1 MRITEL
7 LKKESIELGV
17 KVADK
22 NAAIDKLISLM
33 DAGGRLNSI
42 QGYKEGILAREALG
56 STAIGEGI
64 AIPHAKVDAVKE
76 PGLAAMVVPE
86 GVDYEAF
93 DGSLANLIFMIAAPA
108 AGDDVHLQALSRLS
122 TLLMNPGFK
131 ESLIGAKDADEFL
144 DIIDKAENERF
155 GEEEKKTQAAKN
167 GAEDKKTEK
176 KEADQSD
183 QNASAVNAHYRVLAV
198 TACPTG
204 IAHTYMAAEN
214 LENTGK
220 KLGIFL
226 KAETD
231 GSGGA
236 QNVLT
241 KEEIAAAEAIIV
253 AADKNVEMARF
264 DGKPVIMVP
273 VADGIHKA
281 EALINQAVS
290 GTVPVYHYSGDV
302 SGAASEGESDSIGRQ
317 IYKHLMNGVSH
328 MLPFVIGGGI
338 LIALAF
344 LLDDYSIDPSNF
356 GKNTPLAAYLKTI
369 GEQAFGM
376 MLPILAGFIAMS
388 IADRPGL
395 AVGLVAGLIAKMG
408 STFANPAG
416 GDVNAGFLGAL
427 FAGFLAGYLVLAL
440 EKITEKMPDSMDGLR
455 PMLIYPVVG
464 LLLISVIMFAINPF
478 FSWLNQL
485 LADALNSLSGANSIL
500 LGVILGGMMSIDMGG
515 PFNKAA
521 YVFGT
526 ASLAYQTEAGY
537 MIMAAVMV
545 GGMVPPIA
553 IAISSWV
560 FKNKFTDNDRKT
572 APVNAIMGLCFIS
585 EAAIPYAAG
594 DPLHVIPSC
603 VIGSAV
609 AGALS
614 MAFKCTLMAPHGGI
628 FVFPVVGHAL
638 MYIVALLIG
647 AIVGAIMLGLLRKP
661 VESK

>member
-1 MRITEL
+1 MRIVDL
-7 LKKESIELGV
+7 LKKEAVVLNADVSEKEQMLDLLVDLHKKVGNIE
-17 KVADK
+17 DK
-22 NAAIDKLISLM
+22 EAFKAGIMKRESEGPTAIAEGICIPHSKNDAVIKPGIAAITVP
-33 DAGGRLNSI
+33 GGVDC
-42 QGYKEGILAREALG
+42 EALD
-56 STAIGEGI
+56 GE
-64 AIPHAKVDAVKE
+64 P
-76 PGLAAMVVPE
+76 
-86 GVDYEAF
+86 
-93 DGSLANLIFMIAAPA
+93 SNLFFMIAAPA
-108 AGDDVHLQALSRLS
+108 EGSDVHLEALSRLS
-122 TLLMNPGFK
+122 TILMDPAFREKLL
-131 ESLIGAKDADEFL
+131 SAKDVEAFLAAIDEKETEKYG
-144 DIIDKAENERF
+144 DEDKAAQV
-155 GEEEKKTQAAKN
+155 EEAAAEVPAKKSGYQ
-167 GAEDKKTEK
+167 
-176 KEADQSD
+176 
-183 QNASAVNAHYRVLAV
+183 VLAV

-204 IAHTYMAAEN
+204 IAHTYMAAEA
-214 LENTGK
+214 LEEKGK
-220 KLGIFL
+220 ELGISI
-226 KAETD
+226 KVETN

-236 QNVLT
+236 KNILT
-241 KEEIAAAEAIIV
+241 QEEIDACDGIII

-264 DGKPVIMVP
+264 DGKPVIKVK
-273 VADGIHKA
+273 VSDGIHKSQ
-281 EALINQAVS
+281 ELIERAVK
-290 GTVPVYHYSGDV
+290 GDGPIYHHEG
-302 SGAASEGESDSIGRQ
+302 GKAASTSSDGDESFGRQ

-338 LIALAF
+338 LIAIAF

-356 GKNTPLAAYLKTI
+356 GMNTPAAAFFKTA
-369 GEQAFGM
+369 GGVAFNF

-395 AVGLVAGLIAKMG
+395 MVGFVGGSVASAGT
-408 STFANPAG
+408 TFASCFNP
-416 GDVNAGFLGAL
+416 DVTVISGGFLGAL

-628 FVFPVVGHAL
+628 FVFPVVGNPI
-638 MYIVALLIG
+638 MYVVALVAG
-647 AIVGAIMLGLLRKP
+647 TIVGAILLGILKKT
-661 VESK
+661 VENE

>member
-1 MRITEL
+1 MRIVDL
-7 LKKESIELGV
+7 LKKEAVVLNADVSEKEQMLDLLVDLHKKVGNIE
-17 KVADK
+17 DK
-22 NAAIDKLISLM
+22 EAFKAGIMKRESEGPTAIAEGICIPHSKNDAVIKPGIAAITVP
-33 DAGGRLNSI
+33 GGVDC
-42 QGYKEGILAREALG
+42 EALD
-56 STAIGEGI
+56 GE
-64 AIPHAKVDAVKE
+64 P
-76 PGLAAMVVPE
+76 
-86 GVDYEAF
+86 
-93 DGSLANLIFMIAAPA
+93 SNLFFMIAAPA
-108 AGDDVHLQALSRLS
+108 EGSDVHLEALSRLS
-122 TLLMNPGFK
+122 TILMDPAFREKLL
-131 ESLIGAKDADEFL
+131 SAKDVEAFLAAIDEKETEKYG
-144 DIIDKAENERF
+144 DEDKAAQV
-155 GEEEKKTQAAKN
+155 EEAAAEVPAKKSGYQ
-167 GAEDKKTEK
+167 
-176 KEADQSD
+176 
-183 QNASAVNAHYRVLAV
+183 VLAV

-204 IAHTYMAAEN
+204 IAHTYMAAEA
-214 LENTGK
+214 LEEKGK
-220 KLGIFL
+220 ELGISI
-226 KAETD
+226 KVETN

-236 QNVLT
+236 KNILT
-241 KEEIAAAEAIIV
+241 QEEIDACDGIII

-264 DGKPVIMVP
+264 DGKPVIKVK
-273 VADGIHKA
+273 VSDGIHKSQ
-281 EALINQAVS
+281 ELIERAVK
-290 GTVPVYHYSGDV
+290 GDGPIYHHEG
-302 SGAASEGESDSIGRQ
+302 GKAASTSSDGDESFGRQ

-338 LIALAF
+338 LIAIAF

-356 GKNTPLAAYLKTI
+356 GMNTPAAAFFKTA
-369 GEQAFGM
+369 GGVAFNF

-395 AVGLVAGLIAKMG
+395 MVGFVGGSVASAGT
-408 STFANPAG
+408 TFASCFNP
-416 GDVNAGFLGAL
+416 DVTVISGGFLGAL

-526 ASLAYQTEAGY
+526 ASIAAGNY
-537 MIMAAVMV
+537 NIMAAVMV
-545 GGMVPPIA
+545 GGMVAPCA
-553 IAISSWV
+553 IALATLL

>member
-1 MRITEL
+1 MRIVDL
-7 LKKESIELGV
+7 LKKEAVVLNADVSEKEQMLDLLVDLHKKVGNIE
-17 KVADK
+17 DK
-22 NAAIDKLISLM
+22 EAFKAGIMKRESEGPTAIAEGICIPHSKNDAVIKPGIAAITVP
-33 DAGGRLNSI
+33 GGVDC
-42 QGYKEGILAREALG
+42 EALV
-56 STAIGEGI
+56 GE
-64 AIPHAKVDAVKE
+64 P
-76 PGLAAMVVPE
+76 
-86 GVDYEAF
+86 
-93 DGSLANLIFMIAAPA
+93 SNLFFMIAAPA
-108 AGDDVHLQALSRLS
+108 EGSDVHLEALSRLS
-122 TLLMNPGFK
+122 TILMDPAFREKLL
-131 ESLIGAKDADEFL
+131 SAKDVEAFLAAIDEKETEKYG
-144 DIIDKAENERF
+144 DEDKAAQV
-155 GEEEKKTQAAKN
+155 EEAAAEVPAKKSGYQ
-167 GAEDKKTEK
+167 
-176 KEADQSD
+176 
-183 QNASAVNAHYRVLAV
+183 VLAV

-204 IAHTYMAAEN
+204 IAHTYMAAEA
-214 LENTGK
+214 LEEKGK
-220 KLGIFL
+220 ELGISI
-226 KAETD
+226 KVETN

-236 QNVLT
+236 KNILT
-241 KEEIAAAEAIIV
+241 QEEIDACDGIII

-264 DGKPVIMVP
+264 DGKPVIKVK
-273 VADGIHKA
+273 VSDGIHKSQ
-281 EALINQAVS
+281 ELIERAVK
-290 GTVPVYHYSGDV
+290 GDGPIYHHEG
-302 SGAASEGESDSIGRQ
+302 GKAASTSSDGDESFGRQ

-338 LIALAF
+338 LIAIAF

-356 GKNTPLAAYLKTI
+356 GMNTPAAAFFKTA
-369 GEQAFGM
+369 GGVAFNF

-395 AVGLVAGLIAKMG
+395 MVGFVGGSVASAGT
-408 STFANPAG
+408 TFASCFNP
-416 GDVNAGFLGAL
+416 DVTVISGGFLGAL

>member
-1 MRITEL
+1 MKIIDL
-7 LKKESIELGV
+7 LKKDAIELNTS
-17 KVADK
+17 VASKSD
-22 NAAIDKLISLM
+22 AIDKLVALHEKAGNLLDVNAYK
-33 DAGGRLNSI
+33 DA
-42 QGYKEGILAREALG
+42 ILAREAQG

-64 AIPHAKVDAVKE
+64 AVPHAKSESVKT
-76 PGLAAMVVPE
+76 PGLSAITVPN
-86 GVDYEAF
+86 GVDYEAP
-93 DGSLANLIFMIAAPA
+93 DGKNSDILFMIAAPLD
-108 AGDDVHLQALSRLS
+108 GDLHLEILSRLMVM
-122 TLLMNPGFK
+122 LMEPDFCA
-131 ESLIGAKDADEFL
+131 SLRGAKTTDEFL
-144 DIIDKAENERF
+144 SIIDKKEAEKYP
-155 GEEEKKTQAAKN
+155 EEPK
-167 GAEDKKTEK
+167 AEVPK
-176 KEADQSD
+176 KEG
-183 QNASAVNAHYRVLAV
+183 YRILAV

-204 IAHTYMAAEN
+204 IAHTYMAAEA
-214 LENTGK
+214 LEEKGK
-220 KLGIFL
+220 ELGISI
-226 KAETD
+226 KVETN

-236 QNVLT
+236 KNVLT
-241 KEEIAAAEAIIV
+241 QEEIDACDGIII

-264 DGKPVIMVP
+264 DGKPVIKVK
-273 VADGIHKA
+273 VSDGIHKSQ
-281 EALINQAVS
+281 ELIERAVK
-290 GTVPVYHYSGDV
+290 GDGPIYHHEGGKAAST
-302 SGAASEGESDSIGRQ
+302 ASEGDESFGRQ
-317 IYKHLMNGVSH
+317 IYKHLMNGVSN

-338 LIALAF
+338 LIAIAF

-356 GKNTPLAAYLKTI
+356 GMNTPMAAFFKTA
-369 GEQAFGM
+369 GGVAFNF

-395 AVGLVAGLIAKMG
+395 MVGFAGGAIASAG
-408 STFANPAG
+408 TTFASCFNSDITVISG
-416 GDVNAGFLGAL
+416 GFLGAL

-440 EKITEKMPDSMDGLR
+440 EKITEKMPSSMDGLR
-455 PMLIYPVVG
+455 PMLIYPVAG

-485 LADALNSLSGANSIL
+485 LADALNSLSGTNSIL
-500 LGVILGGMMSIDMGG
+500 LGLIVGGMMSIDMGG

-526 ASLAYQTEAGY
+526 ASLAYQTDAGY

-553 IAISSWV
+553 IAIASWV

-585 EAAIPYAAG
+585 EAAIPFAAG
-594 DPLHVIPSC
+594 DPLHVIPPC

-628 FVFPVVGHAL
+628 FVFPVVGNAL
-638 MYIVALLIG
+638 MYIIALAIG
-647 AIVGAIMLGLLRKP
+647 SIVGAVMLGLLRKP

>member
-1 MRITEL
+1 MRIVDL
-7 LKKESIELGV
+7 LKKEAVVLNADVSEKEQMLDLLVDLHKKVGNIE
-17 KVADK
+17 DK
-22 NAAIDKLISLM
+22 EAFKAGIMKRESEGPTAIAEGICIPHSKNDAVIKPGIAAITVP
-33 DAGGRLNSI
+33 GGVDC
-42 QGYKEGILAREALG
+42 EALD
-56 STAIGEGI
+56 GE
-64 AIPHAKVDAVKE
+64 P
-76 PGLAAMVVPE
+76 
-86 GVDYEAF
+86 
-93 DGSLANLIFMIAAPA
+93 SNLFFMIAAPA
-108 AGDDVHLQALSRLS
+108 EGSDVHLEALSRLS
-122 TLLMNPGFK
+122 TILMDPAFREKLL
-131 ESLIGAKDADEFL
+131 SAKDVEAFLAAIDEKETEKYG
-144 DIIDKAENERF
+144 DEDKAAQV
-155 GEEEKKTQAAKN
+155 EEAAAEVPAKKSGYQ
-167 GAEDKKTEK
+167 
-176 KEADQSD
+176 
-183 QNASAVNAHYRVLAV
+183 VLAV

-204 IAHTYMAAEN
+204 IAHTYMAAEA
-214 LENTGK
+214 LEEKGK
-220 KLGIFL
+220 ELGISI
-226 KAETD
+226 KVETN

-236 QNVLT
+236 KNILT
-241 KEEIAAAEAIIV
+241 QEEI
-253 AADKNVEMARF
+253 DKNVEMARF
-264 DGKPVIMVP
+264 DGKPVIKVK
-273 VADGIHKA
+273 VSDGIHKSQ
-281 EALINQAVS
+281 ELIERAVK
-290 GTVPVYHYSGDV
+290 GDGPIYHHEG
-302 SGAASEGESDSIGRQ
+302 GKAASTSSDGDESFGRQ

-338 LIALAF
+338 LIAIAF

-356 GKNTPLAAYLKTI
+356 GMNTPAAAFFKTA
-369 GEQAFGM
+369 GGVAFNF

-395 AVGLVAGLIAKMG
+395 MVGFVGGSVASAGT
-408 STFANPAG
+408 TFASCFNP
-416 GDVNAGFLGAL
+416 DVTVISGGFLGAL